1 MGTCQLKN
9 CRCVCQ
15 QNRLA
20 CQCGS
25 QNTILL
31 EEQAREIR
39 RRISQDQM
47 KRSNR
52 FSNNKSKTGSP
63 AQSNSSDSLNKT
75 KFSTNRKASNRSPN
89 STERYLLSEECNIP
103 TESNQL
109 KKIGKPKIRNLK
121 FNRSLTYFSQEI
133 AVFNFQEII
142 DQSQSQ
148 KEIKI
153 DSPQFQTLKNNT
165 IENKQTLDQIQSIKD
180 PTITMKTPTT
190 TGAELSNNAI
200 QSAPFLIQQPS
211 ISRESTPSKL
221 SHPITQV
228 SMEPNLNKQSLSVI
242 TEQQL
247 KNRSH
252 TAELSDDQK
261 SVTPRSV
268 LKLQQKNNDSFR
280 TQQQEKR
287 KVRFDLP
294 NSHYIK
300 ERIKQQQR
308 FFN

>member
-15 QNRLA
+15 SDRLA

-39 RRISQDQM
+39 RRISSDQM

-52 FSNNKSKTGSP
+52 FSNGKSKTGSP
-63 AQSNSSDSLNKT
+63 AQSNSSDSQNKT

-89 STERYLLSEECNIP
+89 STERYLMSEECNIP
-103 TESNQL
+103 TESSQQ
-109 KKIGKPKIRNLK
+109 KKIRKPKIRNLK
-121 FNRSLTYFSQEI
+121 FNRSLTYFSKEVI
-133 AVFNFQEII
+133 VLKFQDVI
-142 DQSQSQ
+142 DQPQSQ
-148 KEIKI
+148 KEVKVE
-153 DSPQFQTLKNNT
+153 SPQFQTLKNT
-165 IENKQTLDQIQSIKD
+165 LENKQTLDQIQSFKD

-190 TGAELSNNAI
+190 TGAELSNNAT
-200 QSAPFLIQQPS
+200 QSAPFFIQQPS
-211 ISRESTPSKL
+211 ISRESSPSKQ

-228 SMEPNLNKQSLSVI
+228 SMEPNINKQSLSVI
-242 TEQQL
+242 TEQQQL

-252 TAELSDDQK
+252 TADLSDDQK

>member
-15 QNRLA
+15 QDRLA

-39 RRISQDQM
+39 RRISSDQM

-52 FSNNKSKTGSP
+52 FSTGKSKTGSP
-63 AQSNSSDSLNKT
+63 AQSNSSDSQNKT

-89 STERYLLSEECNIP
+89 STERYLMSEECNIP
-103 TESNQL
+103 TESSQQ
-109 KKIGKPKIRNLK
+109 KKIRKPKIRNLK
-121 FNRSLTYFSQEI
+121 FNRSLTYFSKEVI
-133 AVFNFQEII
+133 AFKFQDVI
-142 DQSQSQ
+142 DQPQSQ
-148 KEIKI
+148 KEVKI
-153 DSPQFQTLKNNT
+153 ESPQFQTLKNT
-165 IENKQTLDQIQSIKD
+165 LENKQTLDQIQSFKD

-190 TGAELSNNAI
+190 TGAELSNNAT
-200 QSAPFLIQQPS
+200 QSAPFFIQQPS
-211 ISRESTPSKL
+211 ISRESSPSKQ

-242 TEQQL
+242 TEQQQL

-252 TAELSDDQK
+252 TADLSDDQK

>member
-1 MGTCQLKN
+1 MGTCQLQN

-25 QNTILL
+25 QNTILM

-63 AQSNSSDSLNKT
+63 AQSNSSDSQNKT

-89 STERYLLSEECNIP
+89 STERYLISEECNIA
-103 TESNQL
+103 TESSLQ
-109 KKIGKPKIRNLK
+109 KKSRKPKIRNLK
-121 FNRSLTYFSQEI
+121 FNRSLSYFGEEVV
-133 AVFNFQEII
+133 VFKFQEVI

-153 DSPQFQTLKNNT
+153 ESPQFQTLKNT
-165 IENKQTLDQIQSIKD
+165 LENKQTLDQIQSFKD
-180 PTITMKTPTT
+180 PTMTMKTPTT
-190 TGAELSNNAI
+190 TGAELSNVAT
-200 QSAPFLIQQPS
+200 QSAPFFIQQPS
-211 ISRESTPSKL
+211 ISRESSPSKL

-242 TEQQL
+242 TEQQQL

-252 TAELSDDQK
+252 TADLSDDQK
-261 SVTPRSV
+261 SITPRSA

>member
-1 MGTCQLKN
+1 MGTCQLQN

-31 EEQAREIR
+31 EEQSREIR
-39 RRISQDQM
+39 KRIGQDQM

-52 FSNNKSKTGSP
+52 FQNNKSKTGSP
-63 AQSNSSDSLNKT
+63 NQSNSSDSLNKT
-75 KFSTNRKASNRSPN
+75 KFSTNLKASNRSPN
-89 STERYLLSEECNIP
+89 STERYLMSEECNIA
-103 TESNQL
+103 TESSQQ
-109 KKIGKPKIRNLK
+109 KKIRKPKIRNLK
-121 FNRSLTYFSQEI
+121 FNRCITYFDQ
-133 AVFNFQEII
+133 AVVVFKFQEII
-142 DQSQSQ
+142 DQPQSQ

-153 DSPQFQTLKNNT
+153 DSPQFQTLKNNL
-165 IENKQTLDQIQSIKD
+165 ENKQTLDQIQSFKD

-190 TGAELSNNAI
+190 TGAELSNVAI
-200 QSAPFLIQQPS
+200 QSAPFFIQQPS
-211 ISRESTPSKL
+211 ISRESSPLQL

-228 SMEPNLNKQSLSVI
+228 SIEPNINKQSLSVI
-242 TEQQL
+242 TEQQQL

-261 SVTPRSV
+261 SITPRSA